1 MQTMTEITEV
11 VNALAREI
19 RDLGRQSEEIGKI
32 VTLITG
38 IANQTNLLALN
49 AAIEA
54 ARAGEQGR
62 GFAVVA
68 DEVRE
73 LAEQSAKAAGEIT
86 HLIQQIKDTA
96 QASVERT
103 AMGTGKVKEGMEV
116 AAHTGQV
123 FAEIASVIESL
134 AAEIGGVAA
143 TTQELAAGAE
153 EMSATIEQQSAST
166 EQMAA
171 SALEVAEA
179 AETVDKQMG
188 RFKL

>member
-103 AMGTGKVKEGMEV
+103 AMGTGKVKR
-116 AAHTGQV
+116 AWKLQLTQAKY
-123 FAEIASVIESL
+123 SL
-134 AAEIGGVAA
+134 
-143 TTQELAAGAE
+143 
-153 EMSATIEQQSAST
+153 
-166 EQMAA
+166 
-171 SALEVAEA
+171 
-179 AETVDKQMG
+179 K
-188 RFKL
+188 